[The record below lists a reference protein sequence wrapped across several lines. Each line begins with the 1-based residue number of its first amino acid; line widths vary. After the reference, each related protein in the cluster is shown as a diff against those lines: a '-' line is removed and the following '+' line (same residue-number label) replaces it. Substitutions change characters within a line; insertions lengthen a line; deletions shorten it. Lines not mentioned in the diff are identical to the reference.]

1 MNLTQFA
8 ALCARVDAF
17 CIYARRRAPY
27 GEPEL
32 LERAAAL
39 EAELLEEHNTHGEA
53 LALACVELAGS
64 PARAELVARYKQS
77 ICAVPGQ
84 IQALADDL
92 ASRAVSC
99 PESVRGALILALKG
113 LYTLCR
119 ELVAVCL
126 AEFAQIVPQKA
137 GEGKTVPQMI
147 EGSPQALA
155 VAQRLRDAGYLDSA
169 YKWRPGEGRT
179 VYDRGLAGQRLA
191 ALAGCGQRVIEDY
204 WSIRP
209 RQISKDA
216 SAAPAD
222 CPVRDILDA

>member
-1 MNLTQFA
+1 MNLAEYST
-8 ALCARVDAF
+8 LCTKIGDF
-17 CIYARRRAPY
+17 CEYARRRAPF
-27 GEPEL
+27 GEVEL

-39 EAELLEEHNTHGEA
+39 EAALLEEYNAHGEN

-64 PARAELVARYKQS
+64 PARVGLVARYRKNL
-77 ICAVPGQ
+77 AVFGQ
-84 IQALADDL
+84 IRPLIDDL
-92 ASRAVSC
+92 AGGAVSC
-99 PESVRGALILALKG
+99 PENLRARLIWALNG
-113 LYTLCR
+113 LCSLCSD
-119 ELVAVCL
+119 LSGVCL
-126 AEFAQIVPQKA
+126 REFDKIAPQKA

-204 WSIRP
+204 WNIRA